1 MNIRFYKE
9 SDKPAW
15 DRYVNG
21 HPDGTFFHLTGW
33 KKLVEKAFGHKSRY
47 LIAESESIAGN
58 GGKPAAAPRIAG
70 VFPLFPVKSVLFG
83 KSMVSLPFA
92 TYGGI
97 LSDNEQARD
106 ALFRKAAEL
115 TASDDMDYLEI
126 RSQNAELPGLP
137 VKNLYCAFKR
147 EISSDRDVNL
157 TSIPRKT
164 RRMVRQ
170 GMKNGLQFAFGG
182 LELLD
187 RFYELFSLSYH
198 AFGTPVFSRKYIK
211 RILEVFKESSS
222 VLIVSK
228 NGTPLSGVLSFYYKD
243 QIIPY
248 YSGSR
253 PSSREYAAND
263 YLYWVLMCDAAEK
276 GCAVFDF
283 GRSKKDTGPYHF
295 KRHWGFEPKPLGYQY
310 FLHGTDEIPN
320 ISPSNPKYQKSIV
333 LWKKLP
339 LWATKLIGPR
349 IVKYIP

>member
-15 DRYVNG
+15 DRYVFG

-33 KKLVEKAFGHKSRY
+33 KNLVENAFGHKSRY
-47 LIAESESIAGN
+47 LLAESESVSVN
-58 GGKPAAAPRIAG
+58 GGKPGGAPRIAG
-70 VFPLFPVKSVLFG
+70 VFPLFPVKSILFG

-97 LSDNEQARD
+97 LADNEQVGD
-106 ALFRKAAEL
+106 ALFGKAAEL
-115 TASDDMDYLEI
+115 TVSENLDYLEI
-126 RSQNAELPGLP
+126 RSQSMELPGLP
-137 VKNLYCAFKR
+137 VKNLYCTFKK
-147 EISSDRDVNL
+147 EISADSDENL
-157 TSIPRKT
+157 MAMPGKT

-170 GMKNGLQFAFGG
+170 GMKNGLGFAFGG
-182 LELLD
+182 LELLN
-187 RFYELFSLSYH
+187 RFYELFSMSYR

-211 RILEVFKESSS
+211 CILEEFQESSS
-222 VLIVSK
+222 ILIVSK

-243 QIIPY
+243 QVLPY

-295 KRHWGFEPKPLGYQY
+295 KRHWGFDPKPLGYQY
-310 FLHGTDEIPN
+310 FLQGTDEIPN
-320 ISPSNPKYQKSIV
+320 IGPSNPKYEKRIA

-339 LWATKLIGPR
+339 LWAANLIGPR